1 MTVLELNKVYTFVTK
16 APSLLGASVIN
27 ARLVG
32 VTVAENARK
41 THNVD
46 LQYRKIF
53 PLLPA
58 GTPDNIDACI
68 FYEFIGQSGERT
80 IYADQWIDM
89 TSVQVV
95 EHIKITLNVL
105 DANLSDVN
113 RIRDAMNALGY
124 RSFAIEVT
132 TY

>member
-1 MTVLELNKVYTFVTK
+1 MAVLELNKVYTFVTK

-27 ARLVG
+27 ARLIG

-41 THNVD
+41 AHNVD

-53 PLLPA
+53 PLLPP

-89 TSVQVV
+89 TSVEVV
-95 EHIKITLNVL
+95 EHIKITINVL
-105 DANLSDVN
+105 NANMNDVS
-113 RIRDAMNALGY
+113 RIRDSLNALGY
-124 RSFAIEVT
+124 MSFSIET
-132 TY
+132 SSY